1 MLSQS
6 EKLGNFAH
14 GFTYSGHPV
23 SAAVALETLRIYEEM
38 DVVARIRRLGAHALR
53 RLRELYEYPFVG
65 EVNGVGLM
73 AGIELVED
81 RESRKPL
88 DPERKIMARLEQN
101 GRERGLVM
109 RLIGDRIA
117 LAPPFIIT
125 ESEIDEM
132 VSRLRGALEAT
143 FAEA

>member
-1 MLSQS
+1 M
-6 EKLGNFAH
+6 G
-14 GFTYSGHPV
+14 
-23 SAAVALETLRIYEEM
+23 
-38 DVVARIRRLGAHALR
+38 D
-53 RLRELYEYPFVG
+53 
-65 EVNGVGLM
+65 VNGVGLM
-73 AGIELVED
+73 AGMELVED

-132 VSRLRGALEAT
+132 VSRPARRTGGDLRRGLMNGAPLAIV
-143 FAEA
+143 